1 MEIVKRVLVEKRLA
15 VMLVAV
21 GFGIDIGLYTFAVYP
36 WSIKV
41 LNAESRAAMAVAS
54 QNAATQAVIVAR
66 RTLEGKT
73 EADNEL
79 RNFYLDILPRNLAG
93 ARGITFARLAD
104 LASVNNLVME
114 RRSAAPDQEDGS
126 QLARLRITMLLKG
139 EYRDMRR
146 FIYELE
152 TAPEFIV
159 IEEVVLSRGDATD
172 DGEILTLGLATYFWS
187 NVEDG
192 L

>member
-41 LNAESRAAMAVAS
+41 SNAESRAAMAVAS